1 MSLVSRLNVVEMYGL
16 CPGTKKTVR
25 IKRVSVM
32 RGLLGVGE
40 GSESFLFDDMVKNF

>member
-1 MSLVSRLNVVEMYGL
+1 MGFA
-16 CPGTKKTVR
+16 GTKKAVR

-32 RGLLGVGE
+32 RNLVGIGE